1 MASLAFSGYFH
12 SLLFL
17 YMFSKKCFKGL
28 DIKLHQFVMSPTV
41 NSLWPNDFMERP
53 EEINFSENDLETEL
67 RDDGLKTILI
77 NSTLKKNEQS
87 KYWYFVYCQS

>member
-1 MASLAFSGYFH
+1 
-12 SLLFL
+12 
-17 YMFSKKCFKGL
+17 
-28 DIKLHQFVMSPTV
+28 
-41 NSLWPNDFMERP
+41 MERP